1 MILQPQETARFYTI
15 WFAMLSYANRRLK
28 LVAELPESPQD
39 GSINAQDA
47 YKMRCATPSP
57 TRTRP
62 AYRRK
67 TWRCCAAGI
76 GASPVIFISS
86 AT

>member
-15 WFAMLSYANRRLK
+15 WFAMFSYANRRLK

-47 YKMRCATPSP
+47 YKVSTAVWADDALRHAFADVNPAGLSP
-57 TRTRP
+57 EDR
-62 AYRRK
+62 
-67 TWRCCAAGI
+67 AAAQLG
-76 GASPVIFISS
+76 S
-86 AT
+86 AHHR